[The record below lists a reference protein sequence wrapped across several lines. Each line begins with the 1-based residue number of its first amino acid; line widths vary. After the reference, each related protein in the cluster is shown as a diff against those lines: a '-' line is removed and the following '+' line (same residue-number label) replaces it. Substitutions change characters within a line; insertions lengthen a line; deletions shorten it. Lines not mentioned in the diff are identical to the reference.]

1 MGEVRDEPH
10 AKDFNA
16 EAELPN
22 GIKIEYTGLRPG
34 EKLYKELLIEDAEKK
49 TKYESIT
56 IAGVTK
62 VNWKE
67 FESNAGKLIDSAYDG
82 NASTAILMLKKLVP
96 EYNPQ
101 NDVYKT
107 VLDTN

>member
-34 EKLYKELLIEDAEKK
+34 EKLYKELLVEDIEKRQNM
-49 TKYESIT
+49 
-56 IAGVTK
+56 K
-62 VNWKE
+62 V
-67 FESNAGKLIDSAYDG
+67 
-82 NASTAILMLKKLVP
+82 
-96 EYNPQ
+96 
-101 NDVYKT
+101 
-107 VLDTN
+107 